1 MKKIWF
7 GEIPD
12 VFGYGITCL
21 GNSKKE
27 VMDTLKKEYKQWKEY
42 APDEETSFKASFE
55 YYDARVYQVKLGKG
69 YHEGFREQ
77 SLLVSP
83 RNGGERRMDS
93 GSRQGI
99 LQTAAQP

>member
-21 GNSKKE
+21 GNSNKE

-55 YYDARVYQVKLGKG
+55 YYDARVYQVVLGKG
-69 YHEGFREQ
+69 YHEGFRE
-77 SLLVSP
+77 
-83 RNGGERRMDS
+83 
-93 GSRQGI
+93 
-99 LQTAAQP
+99 